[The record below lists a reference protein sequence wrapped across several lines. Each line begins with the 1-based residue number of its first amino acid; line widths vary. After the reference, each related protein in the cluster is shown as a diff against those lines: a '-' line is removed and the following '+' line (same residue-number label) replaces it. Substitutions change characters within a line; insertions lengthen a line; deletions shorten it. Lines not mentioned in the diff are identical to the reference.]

1 MNGVLV
7 DRELLERLIA
17 PEVTTGQNPED
28 FFYCRH
34 CDAHWTNKTEGE
46 EYHARGCPVPA
57 LRAALALPT
66 QPQALTAE
74 VWVHDSEHAELL
86 SVTGCVSVHVWE
98 DLKTDLTENSPE
110 LPEGAYIVPVDRDN
124 TDPTGMASGAY
135 TYYLDWKRAVP
146 DRALEVQG

>member
-7 DRELLERLIA
+7 DREALLREWLAGWDSDMGPYSWWFFETEFAER
-17 PEVTTGQNPED
+17 V
-28 FFYCRH
+28 RS
-34 CDAHWTNKTEGE
+34 
-46 EYHARGCPVPA
+46 
-57 LRAALALPT
+57 ALALPA
-66 QPQALTAE
+66 QEQALTAE

-135 TYYLDWKRAVP
+135 TYYLDWKRAAP